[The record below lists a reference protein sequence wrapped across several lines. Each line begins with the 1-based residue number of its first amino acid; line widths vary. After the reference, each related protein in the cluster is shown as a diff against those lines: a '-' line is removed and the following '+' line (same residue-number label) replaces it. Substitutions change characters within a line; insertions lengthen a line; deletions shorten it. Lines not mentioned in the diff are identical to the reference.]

1 MNKEDKIMDRKELLN
16 KIKLEMMDEFIM
28 KVNMYG
34 VRKFQREGIKNPELL
49 YQIKHHDNAIRF
61 ETLEKYIDLINKLIE
76 RNEK

>member
-1 MNKEDKIMDRKELLN
+1 MNKQNYKEIIKN
-16 KIKLEMMDEFIM
+16 IKLEMMDEFIM

-34 VRKFQREGIKNPELL
+34 VNKFRREGIDNPVTIH
-49 YQIKHHDNAIRF
+49 QIKHHDNAIRF